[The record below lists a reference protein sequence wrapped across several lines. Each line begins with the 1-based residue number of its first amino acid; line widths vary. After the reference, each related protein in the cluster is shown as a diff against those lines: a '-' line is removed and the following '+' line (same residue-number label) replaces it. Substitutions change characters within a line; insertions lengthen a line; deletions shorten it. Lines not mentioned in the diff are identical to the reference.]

1 MRNLILSTV
10 AALFIGSA
18 SLVVAADKPKPP
30 AGPTTKPAATQP
42 AAAGKP
48 VNKTCPVEGKDHE
61 VDPKVTVVY
70 KGKTIGFCCDTC
82 PPEFKKDPEKFMKK
96 VNEELAAE
104 KKGGGADKK
113 DDAKKGEGEKKQA
126 ELNTKCPV
134 SGDDVDKEVTEVY
147 KGRTIAFCC
156 KDCVKDFKKDPDKF
170 VKKLDEEKKKG
181 DEKPAK

>member
-1 MRNLILSTV
+1 MKIL
-10 AALFIGSA
+10 LG
-18 SLVVAADKPKPP
+18 SLVVCLVLGFACSLSFAAADKAKGAEKAKPI
-30 AGPTTKPAATQP
+30 
-42 AAAGKP
+42 
-48 VNKTCPVEGKDHE
+48 NKKCPVEGGD
-61 VDPKVTVVY
+61 VDPTVTTEY

-82 PPEFKKDPEKFMKK
+82 PPEFKKDPAKFMAIVDK
-96 VNEELAAE
+96 ELAAE
-104 KKGGGADKK
+104 KKGGAADKK
-113 DDAKKGEGEKKQA
+113 DDAKKGDGEKKHA

-170 VKKLDEEKKKG
+170 VKKLDEEKAAKK